1 MRRIFAYTALVLA
14 AALPAP
20 AAGQVTASTAI
31 SGSSAK
37 ITVTLPGTLGAEATL
52 SFENVSGLSLTNLGI
67 SAHVINPLDSALL
80 ARLPGG
86 STPAGG
92 LPVLLRIEPPSTG
105 SLAFTGLVEL
115 SVHTHSL
122 AYTTGTPLRIFSAPL
137 GGAFHDI
144 TTHVGEGSYRA
155 RSTTGGFSEF
165 LIVSE
170 ARTVDQVIAAK
181 FDRLEDLLEEYE
193 GSMSTSLYDDL
204 SALLAAAET
213 EYGEDDLSHA
223 IQEVNDFLD
232 AVEDNSG
239 TAIPNLWRSARDVE
253 NVAGYLRAR
262 AMTLRFSLAFKRS
275 LGL

>member
-14 AALPAP
+14 AILPAP
-20 AAGQVTASTAI
+20 AAAQVTASTTI

-37 ITVTLPGTLGAEATL
+37 VTLSLPGTLGGEVSL
-52 SFENVSGLSLTNLGI
+52 SFENVTGLSLANLGI
-67 SAHVINPLDSALL
+67 SAHVVNPLDSTLL

-86 STPAGG
+86 SAPAAG
-92 LPVLLRIEPPSTG
+92 LPVLLRIEPPTTG
-105 SLAFTGLVEL
+105 SLAFTGVVTIN
-115 SVHTHSL
+115 VHTHSL
-122 AYTTGTPLRIFSAPL
+122 PYTLGTPLRIFSSPL
-137 GGAFHDI
+137 GGAFQDI
-144 TTHVGEGSYRA
+144 TTFVGEGSYRA
-155 RSTTGGFSEF
+155 RATTGGFSEF

-181 FDRLEDLLEEYE
+181 FDRVEDLLEEYE

-204 SALLAAAET
+204 SDLLAAAET
-213 EYGEDDLSHA
+213 EYGQGDLSHA
-223 IQEVNDFLD
+223 IQEINEFLD
-232 AVEDNSG
+232 LVENNSG
-239 TAIPNLWRSARDVE
+239 TALPNLWRSARDVE